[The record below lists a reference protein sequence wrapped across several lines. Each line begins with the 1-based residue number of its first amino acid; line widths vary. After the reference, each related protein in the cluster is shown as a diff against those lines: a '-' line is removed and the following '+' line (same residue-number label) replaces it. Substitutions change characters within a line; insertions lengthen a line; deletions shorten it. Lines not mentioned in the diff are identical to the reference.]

1 MLLVS
6 CRLLVRVLVSGG
18 NARDMKRT
26 STKTARALACVR
38 LLTPALK
45 GTDLGP
51 QASDLGF
58 RTG

>member
-1 MLLVS
+1 
-6 CRLLVRVLVSGG
+6 
-18 NARDMKRT
+18 MKRT

-58 RTG
+58 WTG